1 MTQPWIEGRF
11 DPNVMTTSLEEAIN
25 WSRQASLWPMTFG
38 IACCAI
44 EMMGA
49 GASRYDLD
57 RFGAGAFRASP
68 RQSDLMIVAGTVNY
82 KMASRVRRLW
92 ELMPDPKY
100 VIAMGGCTIGG
111 GPYFEFGYNIVPG
124 IDLIVPVDIY
134 VPGCPPRPESLLE
147 GLMRLQDKILGKKIT
162 RPREAAAQAGRPS
175 YEDSAGKL
183 PAPGHPL
190 AGHGFW
196 NRWFGP
202 GVKAPDELPLAH
214 HSGYVNVEE
223 TPLVYHQQQFKTQ
236 GKKNET

>member
-11 DPNVMTTSLEEAIN
+11 DPNVMTTSLEQAIN
-25 WSRQASLWPMTFG
+25 WSRQGSLWPMTFG

-44 EMMGA
+44 EMMSA

-124 IDLIVPVDIY
+124 IDLIVPVDVY

-147 GLMRLQDKILGKKIT
+147 GLMRLQDKIMGQKIT
-162 RPREAAAQAGRPS
+162 RPRDEREIRRTA
-175 YEDSAGKL
+175 YEDSAARHCAARG
-183 PAPGHPL
+183 
-190 AGHGFW
+190 GFW
-196 NRWFGP
+196 GRWFGP
-202 GVKAPDELPLAH
+202 GVKAADELPLPH
-214 HSGYVNVEE
+214 HSGYVDVEE

-236 GKKNET
+236 GKKSET

>member
-1 MTQPWIEGRF
+1 MSQPWIEGRF
-11 DPNVMTTSLEEAIN
+11 DPNVVTTTLEQAIN
-25 WSRQASLWPMTFG
+25 WSRQGSLWPMTFG

-44 EMMGA
+44 EMMCT

-111 GPYFEFGYNIVPG
+111 GPYYEFGYNIVPG

-147 GLMRLQDKILGKKIT
+147 GLMRLQDKIMGQKIT
-162 RPREAAAQAGRPS
+162 RAREEETPAGSFAAAATS
-175 YEDSAGKL
+175 
-183 PAPGHPL
+183 PAPR
-190 AGHGFW
+190 GFW
-196 NRWFGP
+196 DRMFGP
-202 GVKAPDELPLAH
+202 GRKAADVLPLPH

-223 TPLVYHQQQFKTQ
+223 TPLVFHQQQFKAP
-236 GKKNET
+236 GKKSDT

>member
-1 MTQPWIEGRF
+1 MTEPWIEGRF
-11 DPNVMTTSLEEAIN
+11 DPNIMTTSLEQAIN

-44 EMMGA
+44 EMMCA

-68 RQSDLMIVAGTVNY
+68 RQSDLMVVAGTVNY

-92 ELMPDPKY
+92 EQMPDPKY

-111 GPYFEFGYNIVPG
+111 GPYYEFGYNIVPG

-134 VPGCPPRPESLLE
+134 VPGCPPRPESRLE
-147 GLMRLQDKILGKKIT
+147 GLMRLQDKIMGKKIT
-162 RPREAAAQAGRPS
+162 RPREDAPAGRACCEQKAGGTPPRQAG
-175 YEDSAGKL
+175 
-183 PAPGHPL
+183 
-190 AGHGFW
+190 FW
-196 NRWFGP
+196 GRWFGP

-223 TPLVYHQQQFKTQ
+223 TPLVFHQQQFKSQ
-236 GKKNET
+236 GKSSET

>member
-11 DPNVMTTSLEEAIN
+11 DPNIMTTSLEQAIN

-92 ELMPDPKY
+92 EQMPDPKY

-124 IDLIVPVDIY
+124 IDLIVPVDVY

-147 GLMRLQDKILGKKIT
+147 GLMRLQDKIMGQKIT
-162 RPREAAAQAGRPS
+162 RPQEEAAQGGRPGCGAN
-175 YEDSAGKL
+175 AGET
-183 PAPGHPL
+183 PAPQG
-190 AGHGFW
+190 GFW
-196 NRWFGP
+196 RRWFGP
-202 GVKAPDELPLAH
+202 GVKTPDELPLAH
-214 HSGYVNVEE
+214 HSGYVDVEE
-223 TPLVYHQQQFKTQ
+223 TALVYHQQQFKTP
-236 GKKNET
+236 GKKSET

>member
-11 DPNVMTTSLEEAIN
+11 DPNVMTTSLEQAIN

-49 GASRYDLD
+49 GAGRYDLD

-92 ELMPDPKY
+92 EQMPDPKY

-111 GPYFEFGYNIVPG
+111 GPYYEFGYNIVPG
-124 IDLIVPVDIY
+124 IDLIVPVDVY

-147 GLMRLQDKILGKKIT
+147 GLMRLQDKIMGKKIT
-162 RPREAAAQAGRPS
+162 RPKEASQAGG
-175 YEDSAGKL
+175 YDGIAGET
-183 PAPGHPL
+183 PARQG
-190 AGHGFW
+190 GFW
-196 NRWFGP
+196 RRWFGP
-202 GVKAPDELPLAH
+202 GVKSPDELPLPH
-214 HSGYVNVEE
+214 HSGYVDVEE
-223 TPLVYHQQQFKTQ
+223 TPLVYHQQQFKAP
-236 GKKNET
+236 GKKSET